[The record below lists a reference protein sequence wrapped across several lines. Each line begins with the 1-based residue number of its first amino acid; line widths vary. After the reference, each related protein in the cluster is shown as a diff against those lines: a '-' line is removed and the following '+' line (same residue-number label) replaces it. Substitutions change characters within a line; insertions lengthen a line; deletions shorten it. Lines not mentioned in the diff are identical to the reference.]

1 MEGDERLRS
10 VNGEHEQEVRVRLA
24 SAKRAKH
31 LCHSFGLRHRYLQP
45 RLWQT
50 FDLNRRQIYL
60 QLWPAFDSK
69 QRRIK
74 GTPLK
79 APLPPRSK
87 AVKAVFTHL
96 WTPVNCVSKVFLW
109 YAFACCQK
117 RVKGVS
123 KFVCDSSQRFAKGV
137 VEDTCDTGQRF
148 VKGASRV
155 PRSHLSPELLARAPR
170 SRCATVHR
178 VPHLLRFS
186 CFLDWLFSSVY
197 ERCNNI
203 RTLVLCLTSF
213 GGIYQFL

>member
-1 MEGDERLRS
+1 M
-10 VNGEHEQEVRVRLA
+10 A
-24 SAKRAKH
+24 SSTARKIAFTAHQICCQRFCKGH
-31 LCHSFGLRHRYLQP
+31 LCTDLM
-45 RLWQT
+45 T
-50 FDLNRRQIYL
+50 FD
-60 QLWPAFDSK
+60 AH
-69 QRRIK
+69 QRSS
-74 GTPLK
+74 LK